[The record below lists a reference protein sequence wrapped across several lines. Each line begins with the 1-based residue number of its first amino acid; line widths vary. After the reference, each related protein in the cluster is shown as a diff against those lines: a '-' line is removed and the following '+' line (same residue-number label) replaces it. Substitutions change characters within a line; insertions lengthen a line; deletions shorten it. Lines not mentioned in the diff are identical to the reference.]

1 MFSKRVTNWFPVL
14 FWRVANA
21 SSRDHRVQP
30 CRRSHY
36 RPAKAVVA
44 IVEPLEMR
52 ALLSGVAPTV
62 TTPTSSNVTSTS
74 VTLGGNVTFDG
85 GNTLTSVGVLYSMT
99 SINSNP
105 QQSGVG
111 VTQLTAATVTGLFT
125 VNISNLTPG
134 TSYSFVAFATNGV
147 GTTYTSVLQFTTG
160 PNHGPTFV
168 KLPSGPNSPLYGTT
182 GAFSVLGDDVDTGEA
197 SLTYSWIITGNI
209 PAPVTFSDNNTNSA
223 KNTTMTFVLSGVYD
237 VSVTISDPTGA
248 SRTHTLIVRVNT
260 EVTNLSFSLYDVPTL
275 PLPYGGTDT
284 TLIAPGIAIYD
295 PSSSTLI
302 QATVQATGNYVNG
315 RDVLDAT
322 PISGITEYFDVTT
335 GTLTLSGTSSFNN
348 YEAVLQSLTFRTNYP
363 TPNPLTES
371 LTITLYDGKSTNPSS
386 IRNITVNSGVVS
398 GYPIACLGDS
408 LTYWTG
414 GWISNLQSYY
424 STTNVTNFG
433 VGGYTSQQVY
443 DVWTRKVRNSGYKMI
458 SVLAGVNDIGHGT
471 DAATAFSFL
480 DRLYDEALA
489 DGLKIVVFSVTP
501 LGGWI
506 PNSTLH
512 WTPQMQVQLDLLN
525 SMIASKAAA
534 NPDQMT
540 FCDTYKLL
548 GDPKNP
554 QQLNSLYDN
563 GDELHWNLAGH
574 QLVASTFYTAF
585 SNHLG
590 LSGMSASGTYV
601 QGASTLGIASN
612 VVVTDPGSRGLSS
625 AKVSFTNWQDGDRVA
640 FDNNFALQH
649 SFTED
654 LVAHAAMLT
663 ITGSETPL
671 HYQATLQSLIF
682 WNVAGQ
688 TNSAVTRNVTIT
700 VNNQYQGVSV
710 TEKISVLQFVTG
722 VNGTLN
728 YLQGSVPLLIAAT
741 LVLIPPAN
749 VTTVTSATVTV
760 TNWQAEDR
768 LSFYNSLAF
777 QHTFSE
783 GPSAHTATLTITGS
797 APALGWNKVLS
808 SVDYQDVAGM
818 PNTSAV
824 RVATFTVSNGVYTVS
839 ASENVAVVPVNQP
852 PLVQVN
858 DTADLRYQINSSPI
872 AIMSKALVSDPDS
885 NNLLSLTIQITT
897 GYQSGNDILS
907 FVNQLGI
914 TGAFNTTLGVLTLS
928 GGSYVGNYRQALRAV
943 TFNTIGAGTNSATRT
958 FTVIAIDE
966 TNVPSNP
973 VARSLDVTS

>member
-1 MFSKRVTNWFPVL
+1 MLSIRLKNWLSVL
-14 FWRVANA
+14 FRRDVNG
-21 SSRDHRVQP
+21 SSRVHRIQV
-30 CRRSHY
+30 CRRSHHSN
-36 RPAKAVVA
+36 ATSVVA
-44 IVEPLEMR
+44 IIERLESR
-52 ALLSGVAPTV
+52 TLLSGVAPTV
-62 TTPTSSNVTSTS
+62 TTPTSANVTSTS
-74 VTLGGNVTFDG
+74 VTLGGNVSFDG
-85 GNTLTSVGVLYSMT
+85 GDTLTAVGVLYSMT
-99 SINSNP
+99 NSNSNP
-105 QQSGVG
+105 QLSGNG
-111 VTQLTAATVTGLFT
+111 VTQLTATAATGVFT
-125 VNISNLTPG
+125 VNIINLTPD
-134 TSYSFVAFATNGV
+134 TSYSFVAFAANAS

-160 PNHGPTFV
+160 SNHEPTFV
-168 KLPSGPNSPLYGTT
+168 KLPSGPHSPLYGTM
-182 GAFSVLGDDVDTGEA
+182 GAFSVLGDDADTGEA
-197 SLTYSWIITGNI
+197 SVTYTWTITGNI
-209 PAPVTFSDNNTNSA
+209 PALVTFSDNATNSA
-223 KNTTMTFVLSGVYD
+223 KNTTITFAVSGIYH
-237 VSVTISDPTGA
+237 VSVMMSDPSNA
-248 SRTHTLIVRVNT
+248 STTHTIIVRVNT
-260 EVTNLSFSLYDVPTL
+260 VVTNLSFSLYDVPTL
-275 PLPYGGTDT
+275 PLPFGGTDP

-295 PSSSTLI
+295 PSSSTLA
-302 QATVQATGNYVNG
+302 QATIQITGNYVKG

-322 PISGITEYFDVTT
+322 PISGITVYFDGTT

-885 NNLLSLTIQITT
+885 NNLMSLTIQISV
-897 GYQSGNDILS
+897 GYQSDNDVLS
-907 FVNQLGI
+907 FANQSGI
-914 TGAFNTTLGVLTLS
+914 TGSFNATLGVLTLS
-928 GGSYVGNYRQALRAV
+928 GSSYVGNYRQALRAV
-943 TFNTIGAGTNSATRT
+943 TFNTIGSGATSATRT
-958 FTVIAIDE
+958 FTVIAIDD
-966 TNVPSNP
+966 TNLPSNP
-973 VARSLDVTS
+973 VTRSLTVTS